1 MSQRDQSTGGM
12 GVSPM
17 TPHQEHHPPGA
28 AHLPAP
34 TVWPCAAA
42 AGITLIALGLVTTL
56 AFSVVGA
63 AVFALALAGWLGELL
78 RE

>member
-1 MSQRDQSTGGM
+1 MSVPR
-12 GVSPM
+12 
-17 TPHQEHHPPGA
+17 QEEHPPGA
-28 AHLPAP
+28 VHLPAP

-56 AFSVVGA
+56 AFSIAGV
-63 AVFALALAGWLGELL
+63 AVFALGLAGWLGELF